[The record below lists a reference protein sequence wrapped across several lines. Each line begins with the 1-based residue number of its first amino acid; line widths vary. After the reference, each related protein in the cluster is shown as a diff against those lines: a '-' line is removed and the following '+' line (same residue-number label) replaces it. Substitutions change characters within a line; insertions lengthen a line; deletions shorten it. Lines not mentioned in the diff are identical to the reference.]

1 MYFSPPPM
9 AEIPPAP
16 MTASPAGP
24 TIRQMSNLP
33 VGSSS
38 FAVGDIRAAKTGL
51 EFGLREYMK
60 LQEQRYRTGDVAIDD
75 QLRAQAANLVSNIRF
90 LRNEV
95 SAIVSSAESHRWR
108 RLISGV
114 AV

>member
-1 MYFSPPPM
+1 
-9 AEIPPAP
+9 